1 MLDAVD
7 VGQKGAVKKARPLR
21 TARANHRPLGDG
33 VPDQKGARVVG
44 GPVDER
50 RGSDPRAHRFQAVE
64 STSAVEQLS
73 PFAGKDGTSTASSRP
88 GEKLPGR
95 WVGAVENVN
104 ADTGN
109 RLRITEFGRAL
120 QLRIRNRADDDEV
133 FGERKRKGSRHAT
146 SHAELASATAL
157 RRRPR
162 LENATSGA

>member
-1 MLDAVD
+1 MLDAVE
-7 VGQKGAVKKARPLR
+7 VGQKGAVKKAWPLR

-64 STSAVEQLS
+64 STLAVEQLS
-73 PFAGKDGTSTASSRP
+73 PFAGKDGTSAASSLSRFERV
-88 GEKLPGR
+88 EKVDRCGD
-95 WVGAVENVN
+95 NVN

-120 QLRIRNRADDDEV
+120 QLRIRNRADDQKV
-133 FGERKRKGSRHAT
+133 LGERKRKGSRYAT
-146 SHAELASATAL
+146 SHAEI
-157 RRRPR
+157 R
-162 LENATSGA
+162 